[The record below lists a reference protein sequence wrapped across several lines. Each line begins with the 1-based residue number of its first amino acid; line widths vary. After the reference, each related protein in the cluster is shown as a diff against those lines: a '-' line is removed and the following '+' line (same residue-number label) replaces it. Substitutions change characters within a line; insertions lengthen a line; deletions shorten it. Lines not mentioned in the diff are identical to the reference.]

1 MNFKP
6 ITITLKATMLILPLG
21 LIAWVS
27 GNAFIFPS
35 LGPTAYIMAAT
46 RKSKVTLKE
55 VLGGHICGVVGGS
68 VSYFLL
74 VKPATMI
81 NLSGL
86 QSEAG
91 FQIALGAALAIF
103 LTSLLM
109 LLTKTSHPPA
119 CATTLIISLG
129 FLPKVNDALTII
141 FAVAV
146 LYMLY
151 HFLNLTIE
159 KARK

>member
-1 MNFKP
+1 MIFSLIKSTNQAAPSQFLHKYRD
-6 ITITLKATMLILPLG
+6 IT
-21 LIAWVS
+21 
-27 GNAFIFPS
+27 
-35 LGPTAYIMAAT
+35 
-46 RKSKVTLKE
+46 KE

-91 FQIALGAALAIF
+91 FQIALGAGLAIF

-109 LLTKTSHPPA
+109 LLTRTSHPPA
-119 CATTLIISLG
+119 CAITLIISLG
-129 FLPKVNDALTII
+129 FLPKVNDAVTII

-151 HFLNLTIE
+151 HFLNLIIGE
-159 KARK
+159 ARKKTNFSTLNSKGESNEK